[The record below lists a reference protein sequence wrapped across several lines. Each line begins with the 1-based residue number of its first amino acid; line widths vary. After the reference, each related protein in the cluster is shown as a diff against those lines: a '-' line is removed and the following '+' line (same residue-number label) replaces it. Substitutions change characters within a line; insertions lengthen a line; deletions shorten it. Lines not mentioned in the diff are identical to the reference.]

1 MINEK
6 NSARDNGYENNKDV
20 VFDYI
25 QGIYIEN
32 FRSFKDREVKLGRY
46 LTVVT
51 GKNGTMKSSLLGLLA
66 HPFDS
71 PNNARD
77 AFDNA
82 LKTKMQDV
90 FKLSKE
96 YDASCNYT
104 YYLNARTNT
113 GIEFSEKIRMYER
126 PDPQAGTT
134 RFRITVSRANDKGLG
149 NFLLNTSFVNLKRLY
164 PIIDT
169 KAKVLEAN
177 GNKALYSTNESKWI
191 ANAYYRVIQRK
202 SFKETVPV
210 EDKNIKTTYGP
221 KGSYYDFQSMSSGE
235 DNLGAIFNKMLAFMK
250 YKSADKSAL
259 NGIFCIDEVEASL
272 HPVSQTALI
281 DFLFDWA
288 KKYNIQVVVTTHS
301 LHVIY
306 HCLELQRKLNKEK
319 EYIVLNNISTMGVGK
334 DNNYNI
340 MINPSYDVLHKELT
354 FESLYDKDAQYKVN
368 LICEDVVARDFI
380 NKILSRKTVIKKSF
394 EFLLDI
400 GGGKSGDSYKSLI
413 SLAKNGRKILKDS
426 VIVLDPD
433 VDNKSLEGC
442 DSNYIFKIPDCDD
455 KNFPIEKRIVVFIES
470 LDGSDAFFKD
480 KEKMSIEASFGAFG
494 IDPTDL
500 DTKNIEPYKKWMK
513 SNKSL
518 YNKAL
523 SLYIRHNKPIFEK
536 FIQDLVEKINVKRSR
551 YSLHPIMQK

>member
-20 VFDYI
+20 VFDHI
-25 QGIYIEN
+25 QGIQIES

-46 LTVVT
+46 LTVIT

-66 HPFDS
+66 HPFNS
-71 PNNARD
+71 PNEARD
-77 AFDNA
+77 VFDNS

-96 YDASCNYT
+96 YDASCNYS
-104 YYLNARTNT
+104 YYLNARTNS

-126 PDPQAGTT
+126 PDPKTGTT
-134 RFRITVSRANDKGLG
+134 RFRITVSKANDEGLG
-149 NFLLNTSFVNLKRLY
+149 NFSLNTSFINLKRLY

-169 KAKVLEAN
+169 NAKIKEVD
-177 GNKALYSTNESKWI
+177 GNTPLYSAVESKWI
-191 ANAYYRVIQRK
+191 GDAYYRVIQRK
-202 SFKETVPV
+202 SFKQTVPI
-210 EDKNIKTTYGP
+210 EDKKIKATSGP
-221 KGSYYDFQSMSSGE
+221 QGSYYDFQSMSSGE

-250 YKSADKSAL
+250 FKSENKTEL

-288 KKYNIQVVVTTHS
+288 KEHNIQVVVTTHS

-319 EYIVLNNISTMGVGK
+319 EYITLNNISTMGVGE

-340 MINPSYDVLHKELT
+340 MINPDYDVLHKELT
-354 FESLYDKDAQYKVN
+354 FESLHDEDAHYKVN
-368 LICEDVVARDFI
+368 LICEDAVAKDFI

-413 SLAKNGRKILKDS
+413 SLSKNGKKILKDS
-426 VIVLDPD
+426 LIVLDPD
-433 VDNKSLEGC
+433 VDEKSLESC

-455 KNFPIEKRIVVFIES
+455 KNLPIEKRVVVFIEE
-470 LDGSDAFFKD
+470 LDGSNAFFED

-500 DTKNIEPYKKWMK
+500 ETKNIEPYKNWMK
-513 SNKSL
+513 NNKAL

-523 SLYIRHNKPIFEK
+523 TLYIRQNKPIFEQ
-536 FIQDLVEKINVKRSR
+536 FVQELVEKINTKRNR
-551 YSLHPIMQK
+551 YSLPPIIRK